1 MMTTES
7 EMEVSSSDALID
19 DVLVSR
25 AMGIGFFSLGRL
37 VFIITFAVAML
48 RKGEDEMCYGLA
60 QPAPGS
66 EAR

>member
-37 VFIITFAVAML
+37 VFITFAVAML